1 MYIMTNFD
9 LFMYSLPLI
18 FLIIWVTVLFF
29 FGEKSKWQ
37 QKRKKKQWQADI
49 DQSKTAR
56 ISNNNNPGGAGR

>member
-56 ISNNNNPGGAGR
+56 ISNNNNLGGAGR